1 MEPRGSDTSKE
12 IRLDP
17 WSEYIGVVKDC
28 EVEEQKVVIVFEN
41 GKKLIVKSCENVI
54 ELPRKIIGNRVS
66 VLRTD
71 NPDMEFILHLE
82 TGENIY
88 CNGGDINVC

>member
-1 MEPRGSDTSKE
+1 MGPRGSDTSKE

-17 WSEYIGVVKDC
+17 WSEYVGVVKHC
-28 EVEEQKVVIVFEN
+28 EIEEQKVVITFEN
-41 GKKLIVKSCENVI
+41 GKKLNVKSCENVI
-54 ELPRKIIGNRVS
+54 ELPKKIIGKRVS

-88 CNGGDINVC
+88 CKGVI